1 MMIFIKILLLIIFI
15 FGIIISKG
23 KCIETFKIIF
33 SRASEEDYVKLNN
46 KTYDISFRSKI
57 FLIPSCLIFCCSLL
71 SLAFIVRIFTYS
83 GNVENYITALSL
95 LLPLNYNFTISD
107 YENRCIKKFISKN
120 LSIEELKSFNN
131 HIECQN
137 KLKELKQ
144 YLSKNTAEELNDFYF
159 DRMDKPRD
167 EEIFRD
173 KRSQIEFEKY
183 KAENSNK
190 PTQN

>member
-15 FGIIISKG
+15 FGIIISKD

-33 SRASEEDYVKLNN
+33 SRASEEDRVKLNN

-57 FLIPSCLIFCCSLL
+57 FLIPTCLILCCSLL
-71 SLAFIVRIFTYS
+71 SFAFIVRIFVYS
-83 GNVENYITALSL
+83 ENIENYITAVSL
-95 LLPLNYNFTISD
+95 LLPLNYSFTISD

-144 YLSKNTAEELNDFYF
+144 YLSKNTAEELNNFYF
-159 DRMDKPRD
+159 DRMNKPRN

-173 KRSQIEFEKY
+173 KCSQIEFEKH
-183 KAENSNK
+183 KIKNSNK
-190 PTQN
+190 PDQN